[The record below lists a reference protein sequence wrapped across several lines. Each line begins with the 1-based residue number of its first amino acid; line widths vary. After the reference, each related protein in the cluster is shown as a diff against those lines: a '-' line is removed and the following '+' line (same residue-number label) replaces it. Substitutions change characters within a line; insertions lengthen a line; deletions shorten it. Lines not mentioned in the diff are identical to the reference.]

1 MTKTILAAL
10 VFAFAVNANAESLK
24 LDSKTSSVA
33 WTGFKKI
40 GSSHN
45 GGMTVKEGQ
54 IETDKKGAITGG
66 NVVIDMASMTN
77 ADVKDPVDNKKL
89 VGHLSSPDFFDVA
102 KYPTS
107 TFKITSVTKKAGNEY
122 TVKGDFTMIGKT
134 NPIEFPATITTDK
147 GVTTG
152 VAKVKIDR
160 TKFGLKYGSGS
171 FFKELAGDKIISDEF
186 ALDLKLVAAK

>member
-1 MTKTILAAL
+1 MTKSILAAM
-10 VFAFAVNANAESLK
+10 VFAFAMNAHAESLK
-24 LDSKTSSVA
+24 LDSKTSTVA

-45 GGMTVKEGQ
+45 GAMTVKEGQ

-89 VGHLSSPDFFDVA
+89 VGHLSNADFFDVT
-102 KYPTS
+102 KFPTS

-134 NPIEFPATITTDK
+134 QPIEFPATITTDK
-147 GVTTG
+147 GVVTG